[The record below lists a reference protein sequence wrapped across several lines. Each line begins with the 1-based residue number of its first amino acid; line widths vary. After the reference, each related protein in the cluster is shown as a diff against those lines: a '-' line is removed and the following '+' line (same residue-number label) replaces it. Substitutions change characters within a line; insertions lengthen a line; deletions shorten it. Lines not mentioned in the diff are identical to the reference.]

1 MVDRT
6 ANDNGQKELQV
17 LLIEDNPGDVRLVK
31 EIFKETQ
38 LPHRLTVVK
47 DGVEAVTYLRRQR
60 PHENATQPRL
70 ILLDLN
76 LPKKGGLEML
86 EELSPELSENGVRVV
101 ILTNSEAERDL
112 DQSFTLGA
120 VSYMV
125 KPIDA
130 EKLSL
135 LLESLQEK

>member
-1 MVDRT
+1 MVNNSAQPT
-6 ANDNGQKELQV
+6 VEV

-31 EIFKETQ
+31 EVLKEAQ
-38 LPHRLTVVK
+38 FPHHLSVVK
-47 DGVEAVTYLRRQR
+47 DGAEAIAFIRRQGSFAQA
-60 PHENATQPRL
+60 PSPRL

-86 EELSPELSENGVRVV
+86 KEVSPELAKNQARVV
-101 ILTNSEAERDL
+101 ILTNSEAEKDL

-130 EKLSL
+130 EKLNL
-135 LLESLQEK
+135 LLETLSEK

>member
-1 MVDRT
+1 M
-6 ANDNGQKELQV
+6 ANNSAQPTVEV

-31 EIFKETQ
+31 EVLKEAQ
-38 LPHRLTVVK
+38 FPHHLSVVK
-47 DGVEAVTYLRRQR
+47 DGAEAIAFIRRQGSYAQA
-60 PHENATQPRL
+60 PSPRL

-86 EELSPELSENGVRVV
+86 KEVSPELAKNQARVV
-101 ILTNSEAERDL
+101 ILTNSEAEKDL

-130 EKLSL
+130 EKLNL
-135 LLESLQEK
+135 LLETLSEK

>member
-1 MVDRT
+1 MT
-6 ANDNGQKELQV
+6 TTNSNQSSIEI

-31 EIFKETQ
+31 EAFKDAEF
-38 LPHRLTVVK
+38 PHHMTVVK
-47 DGVEAVTYLRRQR
+47 DGAEAVAYLRREGTYAQA
-60 PHENATQPRL
+60 PFPRL

-86 EELSPELSENGVRVV
+86 EELSDELQNKGVRVV
-101 ILTNSEAERDL
+101 ILTNSEAEKDL

-125 KPIDA
+125 KPIDT
-130 EKLSL
+130 EKLNL
-135 LLESLQEK
+135 LLESLKEK